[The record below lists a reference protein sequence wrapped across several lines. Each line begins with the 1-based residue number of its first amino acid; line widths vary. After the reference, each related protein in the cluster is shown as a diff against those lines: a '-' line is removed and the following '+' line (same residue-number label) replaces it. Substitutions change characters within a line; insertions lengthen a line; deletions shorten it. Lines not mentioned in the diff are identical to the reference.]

1 MTRPVRRAVLVL
13 LAVLVVVAAVVGGLV
28 ATGRLPAGTGG
39 SPAAAATPTP
49 SLPGPAV
56 APAPSVLPP
65 LPAAAPAPDPVALAR
80 LLDPLLASPAFGKGS
95 AGASVLDASTGEV
108 LYARDAAAPRTPASV
123 TKLATAVAVLQDV
136 GADARL
142 RTRVVAGARPGDLV
156 LVGAGDPTLT
166 AQPPSAVA
174 GDDLPDRASLVAL
187 ADATAAALRPLA
199 PAEVHVG
206 VDDGLFT
213 GPAASPSWPPSYVGE
228 GIVAPVHALAV
239 DEARVDP
246 RSTGQAP
253 RVQDP
258 ALDAGRRFAA
268 LLAARGLRVAGEV
281 TREAAPPAG
290 QPRTPWVQPGAAT
303 GGPVSDVPSEAAGG
317 PSEGA
322 SGQETGSSSAGA
334 GAASPG
340 GVVASV
346 DSPPMSVL
354 VGHMLRISDDDLA
367 EALGRIAA
375 LGSGRPGSFDGA
387 SQALLAVLGGPSA
400 GRLHDAS
407 GLSRDNALAPRAVA
421 RLLARVADPSSDSSS
436 ETPTARPSGSP
447 SAAAGGALRPLPP
460 EVRAAVL
467 DGLPVAGF
475 TGTLDDRFAVGDGAG
490 AVRAKTGTL
499 TGVSSLAGLVVDAD
513 GRLLVF
519 AVLSDSVTDTLQ
531 ARAALDRVAA
541 ALAGCGCR

>member
-13 LAVLVVVAAVVGGLV
+13 LAALVVVAAVAGGLV
-28 ATGRLPAGTGG
+28 VTGRLGAASGG
-39 SPAAAATPTP
+39 RPAAAATPTP

-65 LPAAAPAPDPVALAR
+65 LPASAPAPGRAALAR

-95 AGASVLDASTGEV
+95 AGASVVDASTGQV
-108 LYARDAAAPRTPASV
+108 LYARDDAAPRTPASV
-123 TKLATAVAVLQDV
+123 TKLATALAVLQDV
-136 GADARL
+136 GPDARL

-166 AQPPSAVA
+166 AAPPSAV
-174 GDDLPDRASLVAL
+174 GPGDLPDRASLVAL
-187 ADATAAALRPLA
+187 ADATAAAVRPYA
-199 PAEVHVG
+199 PAEVHIS
-206 VDDGLFT
+206 VDDALFT
-213 GPAASPSWPPSYVGE
+213 GPAASPSWPSSYVSE

-239 DEARVDP
+239 DEGRVDP

-253 RVQDP
+253 RVADP

-268 LLAARGLRVAGEV
+268 LLAARGLRVSGAV
-281 TREAAPPAG
+281 TREPAPPAG
-290 QPRTPWVQPGAAT
+290 QPPTPWVDSAT
-303 GGPVSDVPSEAAGG
+303 PVGGPVSDAPSETAG
-317 PSEGA
+317 SATHKA
-322 SGQETGSSSAGA
+322 SGSGSEPPAGPVTTT
-334 GAASPG
+334 PG
-340 GVVASV
+340 TVVASV
-346 DSPPMSVL
+346 DSPPISVL

-367 EALGRIAA
+367 EALGRVAA

-387 SQALLAVLGGPSA
+387 SQALLGVLGGPAA

-407 GLSRDNALAPRAVA
+407 GLSREDALAPRTVA
-421 RLLARVADPSSDSSS
+421 RLLARVAAPPSDESS
-436 ETPTARPSGSP
+436 ETPTGLPSASP
-447 SAAAGGALRPLPP
+447 SPAAGAARSLPP

-475 TGTLDDRFAVGDGAG
+475 TGTLDDRFAAGGGAG

-519 AVLSDSVTDTLQ
+519 AVISDSVTDTLS
-531 ARAALDRVAA
+531 ARSALDRVAA

>member
-1 MTRPVRRAVLVL
+1 VLVL
-13 LAVLVVVAAVVGGLV
+13 LAVLVVVAAMAGGLV
-28 ATGRLPAGTGG
+28 ATGRLPSGSAGR
-39 SPAAAATPTP
+39 PAAAATPTP

-56 APAPSVLPP
+56 TTAPSVLPP
-65 LPAAAPAPDPVALAR
+65 LPASAPAPDRASLAR
-80 LLDPLLASPAFGKGS
+80 LLDPLLTSPAFGKGS
-95 AGASVLDASTGEV
+95 AGASVIDPSTGDV

-136 GADARL
+136 GPAARL

-166 AQPPSAVA
+166 AQAPSAVA
-174 GDDLPDRASLVAL
+174 GGDLPDRASLVAL

-213 GPAASPSWPPSYVGE
+213 GPTASPSWPPSYVGE

-239 DEARVDP
+239 DEGRVDP

-253 RVQDP
+253 RVPDP

-281 TREAAPPAG
+281 TREPAPPAG
-290 QPRTPWVQPGAAT
+290 KPRTPWVDPAGT
-303 GGPVSDVPSEAAGG
+303 SGPVSDVPSEATDRA
-317 PSEGA
+317 SQQA
-322 SGQETGSSSAGA
+322 SGAGTESPAAPATGIPGA
-334 GAASPG
+334 
-340 GVVASV
+340 VVASV

-367 EALGRIAA
+367 EALGRVAA
-375 LGSGRPGSFDGA
+375 LASGRPGSFDGA

-400 GRLHDAS
+400 GTLRDAS
-407 GLSRDNALAPRAVA
+407 GLSRENALAPRAVA
-421 RLLARVADPSSDSSS
+421 QLLARVAHTSSDDPS
-436 ETPTARPSGSP
+436 ETPAGLPSGSP
-447 SAAAGGALRPLPP
+447 SPATGGAGPSLSP

-475 TGTLDDRFAVGDGAG
+475 TGTLDDRFAAGDGAG

-531 ARAALDRVAA
+531 ARSALDRVAA

>member
-1 MTRPVRRAVLVL
+1 MRRAVLVL
-13 LAVLVVVAAVVGGLV
+13 LAVLVVVAAVAGGLV
-28 ATGRLPAGTGG
+28 ATGRLPAGAGG
-39 SPAAAATPTP
+39 RPAAAATPTP
-49 SLPGPAV
+49 SLAGPAV

-65 LPAAAPAPDPVALAR
+65 LPAAAPAPDPAALAR
-80 LLDPLLASPAFGKGS
+80 LLDPLLASPAFGRGS
-95 AGASVLDASTGEV
+95 AGASVLDAATGEV
-108 LYARDAAAPRTPASV
+108 LYARDPAAPRTPGSV
-123 TKLATAVAVLQDV
+123 TTLATAVAVLQDV
-136 GADARL
+136 GPDARL

-166 AQPPSAVA
+166 AQPPAAIAA
-174 GDDLPDRASLVAL
+174 GDLPDRASLVAL

-206 VDDGLFT
+206 VDDSLFT

-268 LLAARGLRVAGEV
+268 LLSARGLRVTGEV
-281 TREAAPPAG
+281 TREPAPSGA
-290 QPRTPWVQPGAAT
+290 QSRTPWVDPAGATSGT
-303 GGPVSDVPSEAAGG
+303 GGPSSDVSSERAAGASQQASGSGTG
-317 PSEGA
+317 PSSSGLGA
-322 SGQETGSSSAGA
+322 D
-334 GAASPG
+334 SPG
-340 GVVASV
+340 AVVASV
-346 DSPPMSVL
+346 DSAPMSVL

-375 LGSGRPGSFDGA
+375 LGSGRPGSFEGA

-400 GRLHDAS
+400 GTLHDAS

-421 RLLARVADPSSDSSS
+421 RLLARVAASTSDNPS
-436 ETPTARPSGSP
+436 ETPAALPSGSP
-447 SAAAGGALRPLPP
+447 SPAAGRVPRPLPP

-475 TGTLDDRFAVGDGAG
+475 TGTLDGRFAVGDGAG

-531 ARAALDRVAA
+531 ARSALDRVAA
-541 ALAGCGCR
+541 ALASCGCR